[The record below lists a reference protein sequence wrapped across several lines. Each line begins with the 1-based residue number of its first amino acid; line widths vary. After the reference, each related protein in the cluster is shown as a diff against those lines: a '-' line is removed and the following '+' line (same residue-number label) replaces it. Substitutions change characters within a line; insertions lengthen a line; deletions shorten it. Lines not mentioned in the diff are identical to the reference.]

1 MIKTLASQVKEYKKA
16 SIITPIFVTFEV
28 IMELLIPLLMSTL
41 IDDGI
46 STGNMKHVFIVG
58 GVMVVIAGLSLLFG
72 VLSGKSAA
80 LASTGFAKNLR
91 KSMYENIQSF
101 SFSNID
107 KYSTAGLVTR
117 MTTDVTNV
125 QNSYQMIL
133 RMCFRAPMMLIF
145 ALIMSF
151 TISKKLSSLF
161 LVAIVFL
168 GICLALI
175 ISNAHPVFMK
185 VFKKY
190 DDLNASVQENVNAIR
205 VVKAYVREDHEIKK
219 FLNI

>member
-41 IDDGI
+41 IDNGI

-91 KSMYENIQSF
+91 KSMYENI
-101 SFSNID
+101 
-107 KYSTAGLVTR
+107 
-117 MTTDVTNV
+117 
-125 QNSYQMIL
+125 
-133 RMCFRAPMMLIF
+133 
-145 ALIMSF
+145 
-151 TISKKLSSLF
+151 
-161 LVAIVFL
+161 
-168 GICLALI
+168 
-175 ISNAHPVFMK
+175 
-185 VFKKY
+185 
-190 DDLNASVQENVNAIR
+190 
-205 VVKAYVREDHEIKK
+205 
-219 FLNI
+219 

>member
-1 MIKTLASQVKEYKKA
+1 MLKTLASQVKEYKKA

-41 IDDGI
+41 IDNGI

-161 LVAIVFL
+161 LVL
-168 GICLALI
+168 
-175 ISNAHPVFMK
+175 
-185 VFKKY
+185 
-190 DDLNASVQENVNAIR
+190 
-205 VVKAYVREDHEIKK
+205 
-219 FLNI
+219 